1 MSNFKMN
8 TGDIPPN
15 QLTNIDKTFSSND
28 EVKPYRTSA
37 FRKEYRMED
46 PNLTFPEKCKK
57 TAGKLVSCS
66 NKRKCLE
73 KVLPFLRIY
82 RKYKIRTDLPNDVIA
97 GFTVGIMQ
105 LPQGMA
111 YAMLAD
117 MPPVV
122 GLYMAFFPVLIY
134 FFFGTS
140 RHISM
145 GTVAVVSLMTGSV
158 VSNIASRGSGSQS
171 FAGLPTNNTYYND
184 TTGLN
189 DTLITT
195 PYVPTV
201 ESAKDDLIMQKL
213 ALASSMCFL
222 VGVVQVI
229 FGVCR
234 LGLVTTYMSDP
245 LVSGFTTGAA
255 VHVFTSQVKYVF
267 GLKIPRFPNLFQI
280 IYTYKAIFENIAQT
294 NYVTVIISAICMVI
308 LYIVKVHINQ
318 RFKHKLK
325 IPVPIEL
332 LVVIAGTLLSYFFNF
347 KTEYNVKIVGKI
359 PAGLPEPR
367 VPNLKSAFEY
377 VSDAII
383 IAVVAFAQSVSLAA
397 LMAKKHNYAMDSNQE
412 LIAYGAGNIFGS
424 FFSCYPFAAS
434 VSRSSVQDSA
444 GGRTQI
450 TSIFSASLVLVVIIL
465 IGPLFECLPNCVLSS
480 IIMVALRSMFLQIL
494 ELKHLWKVSKYDC
507 VIWVVTF
514 LAVVILYVD
523 LGLWVGLVFSFLTV
537 VVRTQ
542 CTKAVSL
549 QKIPDMEMFADDKKY
564 VKTQTQLGIRVIGFN
579 SPLYYA
585 NGDMF
590 VKQVFQIVGLK
601 PERARK
607 QIKRLGSILEFRRV
621 SQNTLFCGSYSHVD
635 PQPSLTPTQS
645 VGDHTSVSMT
655 ISNGSSGELSQRNS
669 TADLQSNGSSIR
681 SRNGSM
687 KPGNGV
693 FGYVHHVIIDCSSMC
708 FIDSVG
714 SKVLRQVIEEYKTVG
729 TIVFLA
735 AVKDEVWQV
744 LEATGFTDKYDSQI
758 YLSVHDAV
766 LAATVEG
773 EGEYGNESSK
783 ARMCTILEDN
793 EHHVEDSLLAEYK
806 YI

>member
-1 MSNFKMN
+1 MSTFKMN
-8 TGDIPPN
+8 LGDIPPN
-15 QLTNIDKTFSSND
+15 QLSNPEKKYSGND
-28 EVKPYRTSA
+28 EVTPYHTSA
-37 FRKEYRMED
+37 FRKEYRKEE
-46 PNLTFPEKCKK
+46 PVLTFPEKCKK
-57 TAGKLVSCS
+57 TAGNLVKCS
-66 NKRKCLE
+66 NKRKCIE

-158 VSNIASRGSGSQS
+158 VSSIASPKSTS
-171 FAGLPTNNTYYND
+171 FSPTGLPTNNTYLGDLND
-184 TTGLN
+184 TTNLN
-189 DTLITT
+189 DTLLTT
-195 PYVPTV
+195 TFVPTI
-201 ESAKDDLIMQKL
+201 ESTVDNLTMQKL

-222 VGVVQVI
+222 VGVVQVL

-280 IYTYKAIFENIAQT
+280 IYTYKAIFENLAKT

-332 LVVIAGTLLSYFFNF
+332 LVVVAGTLLSYFFNF
-347 KTEYNVKIVGKI
+347 KTEYDVKIVGKI
-359 PAGLPEPR
+359 PAGLPEPQI
-367 VPNLKSAFEY
+367 PNLKSAFENI
-377 VSDAII
+377 SDAII

-397 LMAKKHNYAMDSNQE
+397 LMAKKHNYTMDSNQE

-444 GGRTQI
+444 GGRTQV
-450 TSIFSASLVLVVIIL
+450 TSLFSASLVLVVILL
-465 IGPLFECLPNCVLSS
+465 IGPLFESLPNCVLSS
-480 IIMVALRSMFLQIL
+480 IIMVALRSMFLQVL
-494 ELKHLWKVSKYDC
+494 ELKNLWKISKYDC
-507 VIWVVTF
+507 IIWVVTF

-523 LGLWVGLVFSFLTV
+523 LGLWVGLIFSFLTV

-542 CTKAVSL
+542 CAKAVSL

-564 VKTQTQLGIRVIGFN
+564 LKTQSQLGIRVIGFN

-635 PQPSLTPTQS
+635 PQPPMTSS
-645 VGDHTSVSMT
+645 GSGSEHISVSMT
-655 ISNGSSGELSQRNS
+655 ISNGSSGDMSQRSS
-669 TADLQSNGSSIR
+669 TTDLQSNGSSIR
-681 SRNGSM
+681 SRNGSV
-687 KPGNGV
+687 KPGNKD

-714 SKVLRQVIEEYKTVG
+714 SKVLKQVIEEYKSVG
-729 TIVFLA
+729 TTVFLA
-735 AVKDEVWQV
+735 AVRDEVWQV

-773 EGEYGNESSK
+773 EGEYGNEGS
-783 ARMCTILEDN
+783 AHI
-793 EHHVEDSLLAEYK
+793 
-806 YI
+806 

>member
-1 MSNFKMN
+1 MSTFRLNI
-8 TGDIPPN
+8 GDIPPD
-15 QLTNIDKTFSSND
+15 QLTNSEKNYSADKKD
-28 EVKPYRTSA
+28 ELYHTSA
-37 FRKEYRMED
+37 FRKEYRKEE
-46 PNLTFPEKCKK
+46 PELTFAEKCKK
-57 TAGKLVSCS
+57 SAKNLVNCS
-66 NKRKCLE
+66 NKKKCVE

-82 RKYKIRTDLPNDVIA
+82 RKYKIKTDLPNDVIA

-158 VSNIASRGSGSQS
+158 VSSISPLNSNSVTPTS
-171 FAGLPTNNTYYND
+171 FTPND
-184 TTGLN
+184 TYLN
-189 DTLITT
+189 DTEGNHSLTLAPVI
-195 PYVPTV
+195 PTIGSSS
-201 ESAKDDLIMQKL
+201 EDDFIMQKL

-280 IYTYKAIFENIAQT
+280 IYTYKAIFENIAKT

-308 LYIVKVHINQ
+308 LYIVKVQINH

-325 IPVPIEL
+325 IPIPIEL
-332 LVVIAGTLLSYFFNF
+332 FVVVAGTLLSYFFNF
-347 KTEYNVKIVGKI
+347 HTEYNVKIVGKI
-359 PAGLPEPR
+359 PAGLPEPKI
-367 VPNLKSAFEY
+367 PNLKSAFEHI
-377 VSDAII
+377 SDAII
-383 IAVVAFAQSVSLAA
+383 IAIVAFAQSVSLAA
-397 LMAKKHNYAMDSNQE
+397 LMAKKHNYPMDSNQE

-444 GGRTQI
+444 GGRTQL
-450 TSIFSASLVLVVIIL
+450 TSVFSASLVLVVILL
-465 IGPLFECLPNCVLSS
+465 IGPLFESLPNCVLSS

-494 ELKHLWKVSKYDC
+494 ELKQLWKVSKYDC

-523 LGLWVGLVFSFLTV
+523 LGLWVGLIFSFLTV

-542 CTKAVSL
+542 CAKAVSL
-549 QKIPDMEMFADDKKY
+549 QKIPDVEMFADEKKY
-564 VKTQTQLGIRVIGFN
+564 IKTQSQYGIKVIGFN

-621 SQNTLFCGSYSHVD
+621 SQLTLVCGSYSHVD
-635 PQPSLTPTQS
+635 PNPPLTPTQS
-645 VGDHTSVSMT
+645 LGDHPNVSMT
-655 ISNGSSGELSQRNS
+655 ISNGSSNELSHNNS
-669 TADLQSNGSSIR
+669 TSDLQSNGSGVR
-681 SRNGSM
+681 SRTGSI
-687 KPGNGV
+687 KAGNGNL
-693 FGYVHHVIIDCSSMC
+693 GYVHHVIIDCSSMC

-714 SKVLRQVIEEYKTVG
+714 SKVLKQVIEEYKTVG

-735 AVKDEVWQV
+735 AVRDEVWRV
-744 LEATGFTDKYDSQI
+744 LEATGFTEKYDSQI

-766 LAATVEG
+766 LAATIEG
-773 EGEYGNESSK
+773 EGEYADGSTK
-783 ARMCTILEDN
+783 QRMCTIIEEVDPQVDDRLM
-793 EHHVEDSLLAEYK
+793 AEFY
-806 YI
+806 

>member
-1 MSNFKMN
+1 MSTFKMN
-8 TGDIPPN
+8 LGDIPPD
-15 QLTNIDKTFSSND
+15 QLSNTEKKYSGND
-28 EVKPYRTSA
+28 EVKPYHTSA
-37 FRKEYRMED
+37 FRKEYRKEE
-46 PNLTFPEKCKK
+46 PVLTFPEKCKK
-57 TAGKLVSCS
+57 TAGNLVNCS

-158 VSNIASRGSGSQS
+158 VSNIVLPKSNSLSPTS
-171 FAGLPTNNTYYND
+171 LPTNNTYLGD
-184 TTGLN
+184 LN
-189 DTLITT
+189 DTASLNDTIFSTT
-195 PYVPTV
+195 FVPTI
-201 ESAKDDLIMQKL
+201 ESTVDNLTMQKL

-222 VGVVQVI
+222 VGVVQVL

-280 IYTYKAIFENIAQT
+280 IYTYKAIFENLAKT

-332 LVVIAGTLLSYFFNF
+332 LVVVAGTLLSYFFNF
-347 KTEYNVKIVGKI
+347 KTEYDVKIVGKI
-359 PAGLPEPR
+359 PAGLPEPQI
-367 VPNLKSAFEY
+367 PNLKSAFENI
-377 VSDAII
+377 SDAII

-397 LMAKKHNYAMDSNQE
+397 LMAKKHNYTMDSNQE

-444 GGRTQI
+444 GGRTQV
-450 TSIFSASLVLVVIIL
+450 TSLFSASLVLVVIIL
-465 IGPLFECLPNCVLSS
+465 IGPLFESLPN
-480 IIMVALRSMFLQIL
+480 I
-494 ELKHLWKVSKYDC
+494 
-507 VIWVVTF
+507 IWVVTF

-523 LGLWVGLVFSFLTV
+523 LGLWVGLIFSFLTV

-542 CTKAVSL
+542 CAKAVSL

-564 VKTQTQLGIRVIGFN
+564 LKTQSQLGIRVIGFN

-621 SQNTLFCGSYSHVD
+621 VSSLFD
-635 PQPSLTPTQS
+635 
-645 VGDHTSVSMT
+645 
-655 ISNGSSGELSQRNS
+655 I
-669 TADLQSNGSSIR
+669 
-681 SRNGSM
+681 
-687 KPGNGV
+687 
-693 FGYVHHVIIDCSSMC
+693 
-708 FIDSVG
+708 
-714 SKVLRQVIEEYKTVG
+714 
-729 TIVFLA
+729 
-735 AVKDEVWQV
+735 
-744 LEATGFTDKYDSQI
+744 
-758 YLSVHDAV
+758 SVHVV
-766 LAATVEG
+766 LSLMILFSTV
-773 EGEYGNESSK
+773 S
-783 ARMCTILEDN
+783 
-793 EHHVEDSLLAEYK
+793 
-806 YI
+806 

>member
-1 MSNFKMN
+1 MSTFRVDI
-8 TGDIPPN
+8 GDIPSD
-15 QLTNIDKTFSSND
+15 QLTNPNKKHVDG
-28 EVKPYRTSA
+28 EKPKLYHTSE
-37 FRKEYRMED
+37 FRKEYRKED
-46 PNLTFPEKCKK
+46 PELTFSEKCKK
-57 TAGKLVSCS
+57 TARNLTNCS
-66 NKRKCLE
+66 NKRKCVE

-82 RKYKIRTDLPNDVIA
+82 RKYKIKTDLPNDVIA

-158 VSNIASRGSGSQS
+158 VSNISPQKSNSV
-171 FAGLPTNNTYYND
+171 LPTGLSANNTYIND
-184 TTGLN
+184 TMGGN
-189 DTLITT
+189 DTLSLTT
-195 PYVPTV
+195 MLPTIA
-201 ESAKDDLIMQKL
+201 SADDDFVMQKL

-229 FGVCR
+229 FGACR
-234 LGLVTTYMSDP
+234 LGFVTTYMSDP

-280 IYTYKAIFENIAQT
+280 IYTYKAIIENLPNT

-308 LYIVKVHINQ
+308 LYIVKVQINQ

-325 IPVPIEL
+325 VPVPIEL
-332 LVVIAGTLLSYFFNF
+332 LVVVGGTLLSYFFNF
-347 KTEYNVKIVGKI
+347 HTEYNIKIVGKV
-359 PAGLPEPR
+359 PAGLPEPQI
-367 VPNLKSAFEY
+367 PNLKSAFEH

-397 LMAKKHNYAMDSNQE
+397 LMAKKHNYTMDSNQE

-444 GGRTQI
+444 GGRTQV
-450 TSIFSASLVLVVIIL
+450 TSVFSASLVLVVIIL
-465 IGPLFECLPNCVLSS
+465 IGPLFESLPNCVLSS
-480 IIMVALRSMFLQIL
+480 IIMVALRSMFLQVL
-494 ELKHLWKVSKYDC
+494 ELKNLWKVSRYDC

-523 LGLWVGLVFSFLTV
+523 LGLWVGLIFSFLTV

-542 CTKAVSL
+542 CAKAVSL
-549 QKIPDMEMFADDKKY
+549 QKIPDVEMFADDKKY
-564 VKTQTQLGIRVIGFN
+564 LKTQAQLGIRVIGFN

-621 SQNTLFCGSYSHVD
+621 SQMTLVCGSYSHVD
-635 PQPSLTPTQS
+635 PKPPLTPTHS
-645 VGDHTSVSMT
+645 IGDHGSVSLS
-655 ISNGSSGELSQRNS
+655 ISNGSGEISQRNS
-669 TADLQSNGSSIR
+669 TADLHSNGNGVR
-681 SRNGSM
+681 SRNGSI
-687 KPGNGV
+687 KPSSCNLA
-693 FGYVHHVIIDCSSMC
+693 YVHHVIIDCSSMC

-714 SKVLRQVIEEYKTVG
+714 SKILKQVIEEYRTVG
-729 TIVFLA
+729 TVVFLA
-735 AVKDEVWQV
+735 AVRDEVWRV
-744 LEATGFTDKYDSQI
+744 LEATGFVEKYDSQI

-766 LAATVEG
+766 IAATIEG
-773 EGEYGNESSK
+773 EGENADDAGS
-783 ARMCTILEDN
+783 THI
-793 EHHVEDSLLAEYK
+793 
-806 YI
+806 

>member
-1 MSNFKMN
+1 MSTFKMN
-8 TGDIPPN
+8 LGDIPPD
-15 QLTNIDKTFSSND
+15 QLSNTEKKYSGND
-28 EVKPYRTSA
+28 EVKPYHTSA
-37 FRKEYRMED
+37 FRKEYRKEE
-46 PNLTFPEKCKK
+46 PVLTFPEKCKK
-57 TAGKLVSCS
+57 TAGNLVNCS

-158 VSNIASRGSGSQS
+158 VSNIV
-171 FAGLPTNNTYYND
+171 LPKSNSLSPTSLPANNTYISDLNN
-184 TTGLN
+184 TASLN
-189 DTLITT
+189 DTIFSTT
-195 PYVPTV
+195 FVPTI
-201 ESAKDDLIMQKL
+201 ESTVDNLTMQKL

-222 VGVVQVI
+222 VGVVQVL

-280 IYTYKAIFENIAQT
+280 IY
-294 NYVTVIISAICMVI
+294 
-308 LYIVKVHINQ
+308 
-318 RFKHKLK
+318 
-325 IPVPIEL
+325 
-332 LVVIAGTLLSYFFNF
+332 VVAGTLLSYFFNF
-347 KTEYNVKIVGKI
+347 KTEYDVKIVGKI
-359 PAGLPEPR
+359 PAGLPEPQI
-367 VPNLKSAFEY
+367 PNLKSAFENI
-377 VSDAII
+377 SDAII

-397 LMAKKHNYAMDSNQE
+397 LMAKKHNYTMDSNQE

-444 GGRTQI
+444 GGRTQV
-450 TSIFSASLVLVVIIL
+450 TSLFSASLVLVVIIL
-465 IGPLFECLPNCVLSS
+465 IGPLFESLPNCVLSS
-480 IIMVALRSMFLQIL
+480 IIMVALRSMFLQVL
-494 ELKHLWKVSKYDC
+494 ELKNLWKISKYDC
-507 VIWVVTF
+507 IIWVVTF

-523 LGLWVGLVFSFLTV
+523 LGLWVGLIFSFLTV

-542 CTKAVSL
+542 CAKAVSL

-564 VKTQTQLGIRVIGFN
+564 LKTQSQLGIRVIGFN

-621 SQNTLFCGSYSHVD
+621 SQSSLFLGSYSHVD
-635 PQPSLTPTQS
+635 PQPPMTSS
-645 VGDHTSVSMT
+645 GSGSEHISVSMT
-655 ISNGSSGELSQRNS
+655 ISNGSSGDMSQTSS
-669 TADLQSNGSSIR
+669 TTDLQSNGGSIR
-681 SRNGSM
+681 SRNGSV
-687 KPGNGV
+687 KPGNKD
-693 FGYVHHVIIDCSSMC
+693 FGYIHHVIIDCSSMC

-714 SKVLRQVIEEYKTVG
+714 SKVLKQVIEEYKSVG

-735 AVKDEVWQV
+735 AVRDEVWQV

-766 LAATVEG
+766 FAATVEG
-773 EGEYGNESSK
+773 EGEYGNESPK
-783 ARMCTILEDN
+783 ARMCTILEDL
-793 EHHVEDSLLAEYK
+793 EPHVEDSLMAEYK
-806 YI
+806 TV